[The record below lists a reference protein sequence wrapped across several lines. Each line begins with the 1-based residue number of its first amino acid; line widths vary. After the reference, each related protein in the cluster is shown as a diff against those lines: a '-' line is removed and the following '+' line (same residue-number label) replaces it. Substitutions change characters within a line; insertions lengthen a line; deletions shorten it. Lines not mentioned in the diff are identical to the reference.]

1 MPSAAFGGCR
11 AKGVTLYADIAVRAR
26 QPHLEGPF
34 RSDTLA
40 CPEMGLALAKPAADL
55 DITLDE
61 TLDHWRGE
69 ADLSAKSLANQGI
82 RLNAPGGD
90 VTFAGNARETKGRIT
105 LSSDGFRMA
114 QIRTGAATLGRPSAA
129 GTNRGRAY
137 AKLDGNLRV
146 HALQVGRASCRERVC
161 MYV

>member
-11 AKGVTLYADIAVRAR
+11 AKGVTLYADSAVRAG

-34 RSDTLA
+34 RMDTLA

-82 RLNAPGGD
+82 RLNAPGGN
-90 VTFAGNARETKGRIT
+90 VRSEEHTSELQSLMSTSYAVLFLTKKQDT
-105 LSSDGFRMA
+105 HH
-114 QIRTGAATLGRPSAA
+114 
-129 GTNRGRAY
+129 N
-137 AKLDGNLRV
+137 
-146 HALQVGRASCRERVC
+146 
-161 MYV
+161 

>member
-34 RSDTLA
+34 RMDTLA
-40 CPEMGLALAKPAADL
+40 CPEMGLALSKPAADL

-69 ADLSAKSLANQGI
+69 ADLRSEEHTSELQSLMRI
-82 RLNAPGGD
+82 SY
-90 VTFAGNARETKGRIT
+90 AGFCLKKTKVSLI
-105 LSSDGFRMA
+105 
-114 QIRTGAATLGRPSAA
+114 I
-129 GTNRGRAY
+129 
-137 AKLDGNLRV
+137 
-146 HALQVGRASCRERVC
+146 
-161 MYV
+161 

>member
-1 MPSAAFGGCR
+1 MCVFLSSRGRHTRFAL
-11 AKGVTLYADIAVRAR
+11 VTVVQTCALPVY
-26 QPHLEGPF
+26 
-34 RSDTLA
+34 TLA

-82 RLNAPGGD
+82 RLNAPGGN

-105 LSSDGFRMA
+105 LSSDGFRD
-114 QIRTGAATLGRPSAA
+114 RKSTRLNSS
-129 GTNRGRAY
+129 
-137 AKLDGNLRV
+137 
-146 HALQVGRASCRERVC
+146 H
-161 MYV
+161 